1 MSTPNTPTK
10 NTNAWST
17 KQLVTMALMCA
28 IGVLL
33 SFIEFPLLPGVTWL
47 KFDASNMPAMVSG
60 FAFGP
65 GAGVAVGI
73 LTAIIHGLLMADFTG
88 ALMNVLT
95 VTCFVLPAAII
106 YKKKRTYPA
115 AIGGLVL
122 SIIAALAAAIVG
134 NLIVTP
140 MWLGVPF
147 EAVTAMIIPIL
158 IPFNL
163 LKGLLNAILT
173 LVIYK
178 SISNLITPKKDQTK
192 GRSTVITFSDVSFTY
207 TGETKVLSE
216 LALSIEEGQF
226 VCVLG
231 ANGSGKSTFSKLI
244 NALLVP
250 DTGTVTVD
258 GLETSNPEN
267 TFTIRSTAGAV
278 FQNPDDQIVASL
290 VENDVAFGPEN
301 LGIENPELRQ
311 RVEESLAKVGLTGSG
326 KRETAAL
333 SGGQKQRVAIAGVL
347 AMHPSILIFD
357 EASAMLDPRGRRG
370 LMRVCKELH
379 EQGMTVIMI
388 THFME
393 EAAEADRVIVLNDGH
408 CVLDGAPDE
417 VLTQDHILR
426 DLNLDVPFATHM
438 SRLLQDRGITIG
450 THIETTTLK
459 EELCRSLSNR

>member
-1 MSTPNTPTK
+1 M
-10 NTNAWST
+10 
-17 KQLVTMALMCA
+17 
-28 IGVLL
+28 
-33 SFIEFPLLPGVTWL
+33 
-47 KFDASNMPAMVSG
+47 
-60 FAFGP
+60 
-65 GAGVAVGI
+65 
-73 LTAIIHGLLMADFTG
+73 
-88 ALMNVLT
+88 
-95 VTCFVLPAAII
+95 
-106 YKKKRTYPA
+106 
-115 AIGGLVL
+115 
-122 SIIAALAAAIVG
+122 
-134 NLIVTP
+134 
-140 MWLGVPF
+140 
-147 EAVTAMIIPIL
+147 
-158 IPFNL
+158 
-163 LKGLLNAILT
+163 
-173 LVIYK
+173 
-178 SISNLITPKKDQTK
+178 
-192 GRSTVITFSDVSFTY
+192 ITFSDVSFTY

-250 DTGTVTVD
+250 DTGTVTVNN
-258 GLETSNPEN
+258 LETNNPDN
-267 TFTIRSTAGAV
+267 TFAIRSTAGAV

-311 RVEESLAKVGLTGSG
+311 RVEESLAKVGLAGSG
-326 KRETAAL
+326 KRGTTAL

-408 CVLDGAPDE
+408 CVLDGTPDE
-417 VLTQDHILR
+417 VLTQDHVLR

-438 SRLLQDRGITIG
+438 SRLLQDRGINVG
-450 THIETTTLK
+450 THIETATLK